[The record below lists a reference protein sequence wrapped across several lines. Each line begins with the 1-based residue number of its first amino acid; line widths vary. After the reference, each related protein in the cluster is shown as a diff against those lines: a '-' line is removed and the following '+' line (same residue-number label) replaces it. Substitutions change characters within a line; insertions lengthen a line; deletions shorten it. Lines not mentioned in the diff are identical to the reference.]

1 MMDDRIDVGR
11 GKVAAVVRVM
21 AVVTVGVKEVGR
33 AGKETGWEGGGWAIT
48 HAGSAIKY

>member
-1 MMDDRIDVGR
+1 MMDDRIAAGR

-33 AGKETGWEGGGWAIT
+33 AGKEAVREGGGWAFT
-48 HAGSAIKY
+48 TLVRL